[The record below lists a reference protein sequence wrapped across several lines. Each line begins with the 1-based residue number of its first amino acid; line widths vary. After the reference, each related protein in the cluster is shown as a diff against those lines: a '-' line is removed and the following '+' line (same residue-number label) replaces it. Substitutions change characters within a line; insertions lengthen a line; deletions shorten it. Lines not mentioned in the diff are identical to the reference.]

1 MAANTITGSM
11 VALVT
16 PLHEDGAVDYVGL
29 KRLIEWHIAAGT
41 HAIVAVGT
49 TGESAT
55 LDYEEHI
62 AVIRAVVDLA
72 AGRIRVIAGTGAN
85 STREALALA
94 RGARSAGADAHL
106 SVTPYYNK
114 PTQEGLKQH
123 FRAIADVVDLPMILY
138 NVPGRTAVDMA
149 PDTTLSLAEHRN
161 IVGIKEAT
169 GSIERM
175 RDIIQRGPADFAVY
189 SGEDNLGAACMLAGG
204 QGSISV
210 TANVAPTLMAQMAEA
225 ALAGDDEAT
234 ESLDTRLAPLHREL
248 FCQTNPIPVK
258 WALHRMGLIG
268 PTLRLPLTPL
278 DGYCHAGLEQALNEA
293 GCLASDSPEPLS
305 L

>member
-1 MAANTITGSM
+1 MAANPITGSM

-16 PLHEDGAVDYVGL
+16 PLHPDGAVDYVGL
-29 KRLIEWHIAAGT
+29 KRLIEWHVASGS

-62 AVIRAVVDLA
+62 AVIRATVDLV
-72 AGRIRVIAGTGAN
+72 AGRLPVIAGTGAN

-114 PTQEGLKQH
+114 PTQEGLKRH
-123 FRAIADVVDLPMILY
+123 FRAIADAVDLPMILY

-149 PDTTLSLAEHRN
+149 PDTTLSLAEHPR
-161 IVGIKEAT
+161 IVGVKEAA
-169 GSIERM
+169 GSIERI
-175 RDIIQRGPADFAVY
+175 RDLVVRGPEDFAVY

-210 TANVAPTLMAQMAEA
+210 TANVAPGLMARMAEA
-225 ALAGDDEAT
+225 ALAGDATGTEA
-234 ESLDTRLAPLHREL
+234 LDARLAPLHREL

-258 WALHRMGLIG
+258 WALNRMGMIG
-268 PTLRLPLTPL
+268 PTLRLPLTEL
-278 DGYCHAGLEQALNEA
+278 DGYCHAGLAEALDAA
-293 GCLASDSPEPLS
+293 GCLQPT
-305 L
+305 

>member
-29 KRLIEWHIAAGT
+29 KRLIEWHVAAGT

-62 AVIRAVVDLA
+62 AVIRATVDLA
-72 AGRIRVIAGTGAN
+72 AGRLPVIAGTGAN

-94 RGARSAGADAHL
+94 RGAHSAGADAHL

-114 PTQEGLKQH
+114 PTQEGLEQH
-123 FRAIADVVDLPMILY
+123 FRTIADAVDLPMILY

-149 PDTTLSLAEHRN
+149 PETTLSLAQHPR
-161 IVGIKEAT
+161 IAGIKEAT

-175 RDIIQRGPADFAVY
+175 RDLMSRRPEGFAVY
-189 SGEDNLGAACMLAGG
+189 SGEDNLGAACMLSGG

-210 TANVAPTLMAQMAEA
+210 TANAAPALMAKMAEA
-225 ALAGDDEAT
+225 ALAKDVEAT
-234 ESLDTRLAPLHREL
+234 DRLDGQLAPLHREL

-278 DGYCHAGLEQALNEA
+278 AEFCQAGLEQALDEA
-293 GCLASDSPEPLS
+293 GCLQPA
-305 L
+305 

>member
-1 MAANTITGSM
+1 MTAKTITGSM

-16 PLHEDGAVDYVGL
+16 PLHDDGAVDYVGL
-29 KRLIEWHIAAGT
+29 KRLIEWHVESGS

-62 AVIRAVVDLA
+62 AVIRAAVDLT
-72 AGRIRVIAGTGAN
+72 AGRIPVIAGTGAN

-94 RGARSAGADAHL
+94 RGAKSAGADAHL

-114 PTQEGLKQH
+114 PTQDGLLAH
-123 FRAIADVVDLPMILY
+123 FRTIADAVDLPMILY
-138 NVPGRTAVDMA
+138 NVPGRTAVDMT
-149 PDTTLSLAEHRN
+149 PETTLALADHPN
-161 IVGIKEAT
+161 IVGIKEAA

-175 RDIIQRGPADFAVY
+175 RDLMASRPEGFAVY

-210 TANVAPTLMAQMAEA
+210 TANVAPNLMASMAEV
-225 ALAGDDEAT
+225 ALAGDVAET
-234 ESLDTRLAPLHREL
+234 ERLDGRLAGLHREL

-258 WALHRMGLIG
+258 WALQRMGLIG

-278 DGYCHAGLEQALNEA
+278 AEFCHAGLEQALRDA
-293 GCLASDSPEPLS
+293 GCLDGQ
-305 L
+305 

>member
-1 MAANTITGSM
+1 MITGSI

-29 KRLIEWHIAAGT
+29 KRLIDWHVDAGT

-62 AVIRAVVDLA
+62 AVIGAVVDLA
-72 AGRIRVIAGTGAN
+72 AGRLPVIAGTGAN
-85 STREALALA
+85 ATREALALA
-94 RGARSAGADAHL
+94 RGALSVGAAAHL

-123 FRAIADVVDLPMILY
+123 YRAIADAVDLPMILY

-149 PDTTLSLAEHRN
+149 PETVLELAEHPR
-161 IVGIKEAT
+161 IVGIKEAA
-169 GSIERM
+169 GSIKRI
-175 RDIIQRGPADFAVY
+175 RDLIADGPAGFAVY

-210 TANVAPTLMAQMAEA
+210 TANVAPHLMAQMAEA
-225 ALAGDDEAT
+225 ALAGDESAT
-234 ESLDTRLAPLHREL
+234 EALDARLASLHREL
-248 FCQTNPIPVK
+248 FCQTNPIPAK

-278 DGYCHAGLEQALNEA
+278 ESFCHEGLEQAMLEA
-293 GCLASDSPEPLS
+293 GCMQSAR
-305 L
+305 

>member
-1 MAANTITGSM
+1 MTAKTITGSM
-11 VALVT
+11 VALAT

-29 KRLIEWHIAAGT
+29 KRLIEWHVESGT

-62 AVIRAVVDLA
+62 AVIRAAVDLA
-72 AGRIRVIAGTGAN
+72 AGRIPVIAGTGAN

-94 RGARSAGADAHL
+94 RGAKAAGADAHL

-114 PTQEGLKQH
+114 PTQEGLRQH
-123 FRAIADVVDLPMILY
+123 FSAIADAVDLPMILY

-149 PDTTLSLAEHRN
+149 PETTLALAEHPN
-161 IVGIKEAT
+161 IVGVKEAA

-175 RDIIQRGPADFAVY
+175 RDLMARRPEGFAVY
-189 SGEDNLGAACMLAGG
+189 SGEDNLGAACLLAGG

-210 TANVAPTLMAQMAEA
+210 TANVAPNLMARMAEA
-225 ALAGDDEAT
+225 GLARDEARTERLDGRLAG
-234 ESLDTRLAPLHREL
+234 LHREL

-278 DGYCHAGLEQALNEA
+278 ADFCHAGLEQALRDA
-293 GCLASDSPEPLS
+293 DCLDGQ
-305 L
+305 

>member
-1 MAANTITGSM
+1 MTAKTITGSM

-29 KRLIEWHIAAGT
+29 KRLIEWHVEAGT

-62 AVIRAVVDLA
+62 AAIRATVDLT
-72 AGRIRVIAGTGAN
+72 AGRVPVIAGTGAN

-94 RGARSAGADAHL
+94 RGAKTAGADAHL

-114 PTQEGLKQH
+114 PTQDGLLQH
-123 FRAIADVVDLPMILY
+123 FRTIADAVDLPMILY

-149 PDTTLSLAEHRN
+149 PETTLALAEHPN
-161 IVGIKEAT
+161 IVGIKEAA
-169 GSIERM
+169 GSIGRM
-175 RDIIQRGPADFAVY
+175 RDLMASRPEGFAVY

-210 TANVAPTLMAQMAEA
+210 TANVAPELMASMAEA
-225 ALAGDDEAT
+225 ALAGNEAET
-234 ESLDTRLAPLHREL
+234 ERLDGRLAGLHREL

-258 WALHRMGLIG
+258 WALQRMGLIG

-278 DGYCHAGLEQALNEA
+278 AEFCHAGLEQALTDA
-293 GCLASDSPEPLS
+293 GCLDGQ
-305 L
+305 

>member
-16 PLHEDGAVDYVGL
+16 PLHDDGAVDYVGL
-29 KRLIEWHIAAGT
+29 KRLIEWHVAAGT

-62 AVIRAVVDLA
+62 AVIRATVDLV
-72 AGRIRVIAGTGAN
+72 AGRLPVIAGTGAN

-123 FRAIADVVDLPMILY
+123 FRAIADAVDLPMILY

-149 PDTTLSLAEHRN
+149 PDTTLSLAEHPH
-161 IVGIKEAT
+161 IVGIKEAA

-175 RDIIQRGPADFAVY
+175 RDLITRGPAGFAVY

-210 TANVAPTLMAQMAEA
+210 TANVAPELMARMAEA
-225 ALAGDDEAT
+225 ALAGDESATDE
-234 ESLDTRLAPLHREL
+234 LDGRLAPLHREL

-268 PTLRLPLTPL
+268 PTLRLPLTEL
-278 DGYCHAGLEQALNEA
+278 DSFCHAGLEEALDAA
-293 GCLASDSPEPLS
+293 GCLQSA
-305 L
+305 

>member
-1 MAANTITGSM
+1 MRVWPRPLEDLPQGCQRGRTAAIHRSVGDRDTRGDMAAKTITGSM

-29 KRLIEWHIAAGT
+29 KRLIEWHVAAGT

-62 AVIRAVVDLA
+62 AVIRATVDLT
-72 AGRIRVIAGTGAN
+72 AGRVPVIAGTGAN

-123 FRAIADVVDLPMILY
+123 FRAIADAVDLPMILY
-138 NVPGRTAVDMA
+138 TVPGRTAVDMA
-149 PDTTLSLAEHRN
+149 PDTTLALAEHRN
-161 IVGIKEAT
+161 IGGIKEAT

-175 RDIIQRGPADFAVY
+175 RDIIQRRPADF
-189 SGEDNLGAACMLAGG
+189 
-204 QGSISV
+204 
-210 TANVAPTLMAQMAEA
+210 
-225 ALAGDDEAT
+225 
-234 ESLDTRLAPLHREL
+234 
-248 FCQTNPIPVK
+248 
-258 WALHRMGLIG
+258 
-268 PTLRLPLTPL
+268 
-278 DGYCHAGLEQALNEA
+278 
-293 GCLASDSPEPLS
+293 
-305 L
+305 

>member
-16 PLHEDGAVDYVGL
+16 PLHDDGAVDYVGL
-29 KRLIEWHIAAGT
+29 KRLIEWHVASGS

-62 AVIRAVVDLA
+62 AVIRATVDLV
-72 AGRIRVIAGTGAN
+72 AGRLPVIAGTGAN

-123 FRAIADVVDLPMILY
+123 FRAIADAVDLPMILY

-149 PDTTLSLAEHRN
+149 PDTTLSLAEHPR
-161 IVGIKEAT
+161 IVGVKEAA

-175 RDIIQRGPADFAVY
+175 RDLITRGPEGFAVY

-210 TANVAPTLMAQMAEA
+210 TANVAPNLMARMAEA
-225 ALAGDDEAT
+225 ALAGDEAAT
-234 ESLDTRLAPLHREL
+234 ETLDGQLAPLHREL

-258 WALHRMGLIG
+258 WALQRMGLIG
-268 PTLRLPLTPL
+268 PTLRLPLTEL
-278 DGYCHAGLEQALNEA
+278 DSYCHAGLEEALDAA
-293 GCLASDSPEPLS
+293 GCLKSA
-305 L
+305 

>member
-1 MAANTITGSM
+1 MAAKTITGSM

-29 KRLIEWHIAAGT
+29 KRLIEWHVAAGT

-62 AVIRAVVDLA
+62 AVIRATVDLT
-72 AGRIRVIAGTGAN
+72 AGRVPVIAGTGAN

-123 FRAIADVVDLPMILY
+123 FRAIADAVDLPMILY

-175 RDIIQRGPADFAVY
+175 RDIIQRGPDDFAVY
-189 SGEDNLGAACMLAGG
+189 SGEDNLGAACMLGGG

-210 TANVAPTLMAQMAEA
+210 TANVAPALMAQMAES
-225 ALAGDDEAT
+225 ALAGDEGAT
-234 ESLDTRLAPLHREL
+234 ESLDARLAPLHREL

-293 GCLASDSPEPLS
+293 GCLESD
-305 L
+305 

>member
-16 PLHEDGAVDYVGL
+16 PLHDDGAVDYVGL
-29 KRLIEWHIAAGT
+29 KRLIEWHVASGS

-62 AVIRAVVDLA
+62 AVIRATVDLV
-72 AGRIRVIAGTGAN
+72 AGRLPVIAGTGAN

-114 PTQEGLKQH
+114 PTQEGLKRH
-123 FRAIADVVDLPMILY
+123 FRAIADAVDLPMILY

-149 PDTTLSLAEHRN
+149 PDTTLSLAEHPR
-161 IVGIKEAT
+161 IVGVKEAA

-175 RDIIQRGPADFAVY
+175 RDLITRGPDDFAVY

-210 TANVAPTLMAQMAEA
+210 TANVAPDLMARMAEA
-225 ALAGDDEAT
+225 ALSGDEAAT
-234 ESLDTRLAPLHREL
+234 ETLDGQLAPLHREL

-258 WALHRMGLIG
+258 WALQRMGLIG
-268 PTLRLPLTPL
+268 PTLRLPLTEL
-278 DGYCHAGLEQALNEA
+278 DSYCHAGLEEALDAA
-293 GCLASDSPEPLS
+293 GCLQSA
-305 L
+305 

>member
-1 MAANTITGSM
+1 MTANTITGSM

-16 PLHEDGAVDYVGL
+16 PLHDDGAVDYVGL
-29 KRLIEWHIAAGT
+29 KRLIEWHVASGT

-62 AVIRAVVDLA
+62 AVIRATVDLT
-72 AGRIRVIAGTGAN
+72 AGRVPVIAGTGAN

-94 RGARSAGADAHL
+94 RGARAAGADAHL

-114 PTQEGLKQH
+114 PTQEGLLQH
-123 FRAIADVVDLPMILY
+123 FRVIADAVDLPMILY

-149 PDTTLSLAEHRN
+149 PETTLALAEHRN

-175 RDIIQRGPADFAVY
+175 RDVMARRPEGFAVY
-189 SGEDNLGAACMLAGG
+189 SGEDNLGAACMLSGG

-210 TANVAPTLMAQMAEA
+210 TANVAPALMSRMAEA
-225 ALAGDDEAT
+225 ALGGDGEET
-234 ESLDTRLAPLHREL
+234 ERLDGRLAPLHREL

-258 WALHRMGLIG
+258 WALHRLGLIG

-278 DGYCHAGLEQALNEA
+278 ADFCHAGLEQALGEA
-293 GCLASDSPEPLS
+293 GCLDGQ
-305 L
+305 

>member
-16 PLHEDGAVDYVGL
+16 PLHDDGAVDYVGL
-29 KRLIEWHIAAGT
+29 KRLIEWHVDAGT

-62 AVIRAVVDLA
+62 AVIRATVDLA
-72 AGRIRVIAGTGAN
+72 AGRVPVIAGTGAN

-123 FRAIADVVDLPMILY
+123 FRAIADAVDLPMILY

-149 PDTTLSLAEHRN
+149 PDTTLSLAEHPH

-175 RDIIQRGPADFAVY
+175 RDIIQRGPDDFAVY
-189 SGEDNLGAACMLAGG
+189 SGEDNLGAACMLSGG
-204 QGSISV
+204 KGSISV
-210 TANVAPTLMAQMAEA
+210 TANVAPRLMAQMAEA
-225 ALAGDDEAT
+225 ALAGDQATT
-234 ESLDTRLAPLHREL
+234 ESLDARLAPLHREL

-278 DGYCHAGLEQALNEA
+278 DDVYQAGVEEALNEA
-293 GCLASDSPEPLS
+293 GCLDPD
-305 L
+305 

>member
-1 MAANTITGSM
+1 MTAKTITGSM

-16 PLHEDGAVDYVGL
+16 PLHDDGAVDYVGL
-29 KRLIEWHIAAGT
+29 KRLIEWHVESGS

-62 AVIRAVVDLA
+62 AVIRAAVDLT
-72 AGRIRVIAGTGAN
+72 AGRIPVIAGTGAN

-94 RGARSAGADAHL
+94 RGAKSAGADAHL

-114 PTQEGLKQH
+114 PTQDGLLAH
-123 FRAIADVVDLPMILY
+123 FRTIADAVDLPMILY
-138 NVPGRTAVDMA
+138 NVPGRTAVDMT
-149 PDTTLSLAEHRN
+149 PETTLALADHPN
-161 IVGIKEAT
+161 IVGIKEAA

-175 RDIIQRGPADFAVY
+175 RDLMASRPEGFAVY

-210 TANVAPTLMAQMAEA
+210 TANVAPNLMASMAEV
-225 ALAGDDEAT
+225 ALAGDEAET
-234 ESLDTRLAPLHREL
+234 ERLDGRLAGLHREL

-258 WALHRMGLIG
+258 WALQRMGLIG

-278 DGYCHAGLEQALNEA
+278 AEFCHAGLEQALRDA
-293 GCLASDSPEPLS
+293 GCLDGQ
-305 L
+305 

>member
-1 MAANTITGSM
+1 MTAKTITGSM

-29 KRLIEWHIAAGT
+29 KRLIEWHVEAGT

-62 AVIRAVVDLA
+62 AAIRATVDLT
-72 AGRIRVIAGTGAN
+72 AGRVPVIAGTGAN

-94 RGARSAGADAHL
+94 RGAKTAGADAHL

-114 PTQEGLKQH
+114 PTQDGLLQH
-123 FRAIADVVDLPMILY
+123 FRTIADAVDLPMILY

-149 PDTTLSLAEHRN
+149 PETTLALAEHPN
-161 IVGIKEAT
+161 IVGIKEAA
-169 GSIERM
+169 GSIGRM
-175 RDIIQRGPADFAVY
+175 RDLMASRPEGFAVY

-210 TANVAPTLMAQMAEA
+210 TANVAPELMASMAEA
-225 ALAGDDEAT
+225 ALAGNEPET
-234 ESLDTRLAPLHREL
+234 ERLDGRLAGLHREL

-258 WALHRMGLIG
+258 WALQRMGLIG

-278 DGYCHAGLEQALNEA
+278 AEFCHAGLEQALTDA
-293 GCLASDSPEPLS
+293 GCLDGQ
-305 L
+305 